1 MSMMPR
7 CIFFH
12 EMVVFDALL
21 LVCLLVAFL
30 LVVSLPAAAVHA
42 LRDLK
47 GPSVLEVHR
56 HSQIM
61 AVLSVLVRA
70 ALVACLQLSAEGR
83 TLLRTELAKAT
94 SQEPLYLFSNG
105 TAATDKAFVK
115 VYDSLEKMCA
125 EYSIVFFSGI
135 AGSIH

>member
-1 MSMMPR
+1 MSKMPR

-12 EMVVFDALL
+12 EMVVFDALFLACCFFACGLAASSSVLACGL
-21 LVCLLVAFL
+21 LLL
-30 LVVSLPAAAVHA
+30 AAAVHA

-125 EYSIVFFSGI
+125 E
-135 AGSIH
+135 

>member
-1 MSMMPR
+1 MSKMPR

-21 LVCLLVAFL
+21 LACCFFACGLAASSSVLACGLLL
-30 LVVSLPAAAVHA
+30 LAAAVHA

-94 SQEPLYLFSNG
+94 SQEPL
-105 TAATDKAFVK
+105 
-115 VYDSLEKMCA
+115 
-125 EYSIVFFSGI
+125 
-135 AGSIH
+135 